1 MFIITDIAIIFLW
14 LIRYFIHSA
23 ENRQFHVNICLDGGR
38 QEFANVIDEKD
49 SDFVSPVQAR
59 FKKKPKLGGLQAQLN
74 IDKNGNF
81 VVKKPQGDL
90 PTINEISKTSFKDID
105 EEISASRISIGI
117 IETKIAE
124 LEKMRDQERKNL
136 ARLVKKRTQKM
147 AQCTVLIGYED
158 RPLSQVITRLF
169 PRLYTR
175 EKRQLYAFGE
185 ICHSSYYCIDDR
197 QQIRLW
203 EMSKLQRGMENAV
216 EDVWITVLT

>member
-1 MFIITDIAIIFLW
+1 MTHYL
-14 LIRYFIHSA
+14 IHST
-23 ENRQFHVNICLDGGR
+23 ENRQFHVNICLDGGQ
-38 QEFANVIDEKD
+38 QEVANVIDEKD

-90 PTINEISKTSFKDID
+90 PSINEISKASYKDID
-105 EEISASRISIGI
+105 EEISASRISIGT

-136 ARLVKKRTQKM
+136 VRLVKKRTQKM

-169 PRLYTR
+169 PRLYTK
-175 EKRQLYAFGE
+175 EKRQLYALGE
-185 ICHSSYYCIDDR
+185 IGHSSFYCVDEK

-203 EMSKLQRGMENAV
+203 EMSKLQLGMDNAV
-216 EDVWITVLT
+216 DDV